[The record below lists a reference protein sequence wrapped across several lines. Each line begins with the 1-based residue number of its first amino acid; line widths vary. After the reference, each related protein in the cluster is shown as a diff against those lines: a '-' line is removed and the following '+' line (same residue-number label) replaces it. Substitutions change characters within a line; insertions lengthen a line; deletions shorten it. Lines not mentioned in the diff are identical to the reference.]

1 MTQSTGA
8 PDHISDAPHGPEGAN
23 MPAKLWDEARTQT
36 LSRLTHFLQTEQSA
50 SNCGWERKGETMEG
64 KKERH
69 KALRNSTAE
78 QPNYS
83 VSSPGP
89 ENPVGRK
96 LEIPSLPKGTD
107 HVLTPE

>member
-1 MTQSTGA
+1 
-8 PDHISDAPHGPEGAN
+8 
-23 MPAKLWDEARTQT
+23 MPAKPWDEARTQT

-50 SNCGWERKGETMEG
+50 SNRGWERKGETMEG

-69 KALRNSTAE
+69 EALRNSTAE

-83 VSSPGP
+83 VSSLRP

-96 LEIPSLPKGTD
+96 LEIPSLPTGIY
-107 HVLTPE
+107 HGLTPE

>member
-23 MPAKLWDEARTQT
+23 VPAKPWDEARTQT